1 MIIIGIDPGLT
12 GAVAV
17 IFSSTNVAFFD
28 APTQKVKVG
37 KSEKSELL
45 PAEMA
50 AYLRQVQRQGLCHC
64 FIESVHA
71 MKDQGVT
78 GMFNFGKGFGIWIG
92 ILAGLEI
99 PHTFVTPQAWKKALM
114 QGVKD
119 KDAARGRAQ
128 QLFPAATSQLSRKK
142 DGGRADALLI
152 AKYGLDSRQ
161 IPPGRYG
168 VVFHQGNGKSVLD

>member
-1 MIIIGIDPGLT
+1 MIVIGIDPGLT

-17 IFSSTNVAFFD
+17 IFAPENVALFD
-28 APTQKVKVG
+28 APTQRVKVN

-45 PAEMA
+45 PLEMA
-50 AYLRQVQRQGLCHC
+50 DYLRQVKTQGRCHC
-64 FIESVHA
+64 FLESVHA

-78 GMFNFGKGFGIWIG
+78 GMFNFGKGFGMWIG
-92 ILAGLEI
+92 ILAALEI

-142 DGGRADALLI
+142 DIGRADALLI
-152 AKYGLDSRQ
+152 AKYGWDTL
-161 IPPGRYG
+161 G
-168 VVFHQGNGKSVLD
+168 VKTEAKSVLD